1 MSVPFAQ
8 IEPTTVCN
16 LRCAMCDRD
25 RLGAV
30 GHMRLDQFERI
41 IDKLDGLQAVKLQGL
56 GEPMLNPDFVPMIQV
71 LRARGIRAYSV
82 LNVTKIDANNAEALA
97 SAADRLELSLDSA
110 DPEQF
115 AAIRKGA
122 RLDDVLDRVRVLVEA
137 RNRRGQFL
145 ELSANAVV
153 HTADRAELKALFEL
167 ISRLGLD
174 RLNLNVVQ
182 FWDIGE
188 GDEPAP
194 KGGHVLTADDLDAI
208 KAAVET
214 LSWDWSLPA
223 RMMTP
228 TAGYENCPWHRGGIY
243 VSWQGQVTPC
253 CQRPDPRT
261 ISFGNLLGQSLDE
274 IWESDAYRAF
284 RAELAAGRP
293 PETCRTCTMFYP
305 HGQKQWTSYTS
316 RATTSA
322 ALSAS
327 ARSTS

>member
-16 LRCAMCDRD
+16 LHCAMCDRH
-25 RLGAV
+25 RLETV

-41 IDKLDGLQAVKLQGL
+41 ISKIHGLQAVKLQGL
-56 GEPMLNPDFVPMIQV
+56 GEPMLNPDFLPMMEV
-71 LRARGIRAYSV
+71 LRTRGIRAYSV
-82 LNVTKIDANNAEALA
+82 LNATRINANNAEALA
-97 SAADRLELSLDSA
+97 SVADRIELSIDSA

-122 RLDDVLDRVRVLVEA
+122 RLDDVIERVRVLVEA

-153 HTADRAELKALFEL
+153 HTANRAELRALFEL

-188 GDEPAP
+188 GDAPAP
-194 KGGHVLTADDLDAI
+194 EGSRVLTTADLDRIRAD
-208 KAAVET
+208 VESF
-214 LSWDWSLPA
+214 SWDWSLPA
-223 RMMTP
+223 RLMTP
-228 TAGYENCPWHRGGIY
+228 TAGYENCPWYRGGIY
-243 VSWQGQVTPC
+243 VSWQGDVTPC

-261 ISFGNLLGQSLDE
+261 VSFGNLLEQSLDK
-274 IWESDAYRAF
+274 IWDSDAYRSF
-284 RAELAAGRP
+284 RSELTAGRP
-293 PETCRTCTMFYP
+293 PEACRSCTMFYP

-316 RATTSA
+316 RATTTA

-327 ARSTS
+327 GPIT